1 MKIPVAVLISGR
13 GSNMAALIEAAK
25 NPAYPAR
32 IDLVI
37 SNQPHAAGLNT
48 ARQAGV
54 ASLCVPSRG
63 RDKQSHEQALHAAL
77 TEHGIEI
84 ICLAGYMRLLS
95 PWFIARWAG
104 RILIIHPSLLP
115 AHKGLDTHARAL
127 AAGDQTHG
135 CTVHLVTA
143 GMDDGPILAQASIPI
158 LPGDSPE
165 TLAARVLTEEHLLYP
180 ATLAR
185 YLTENPLPDRPPA
198 P

>member
-1 MKIPVAVLISGR
+1 MKIPAAVLISGR

-32 IDLVI
+32 IALVI
-37 SNQPHAAGLNT
+37 SNQPDAAGLDF
-48 ARQAGV
+48 ARGAGV
-54 ASLCVPSRG
+54 PALCVPSRG

-95 PWFIARWAG
+95 PWFNARWAG
-104 RILIIHPSLLP
+104 RILNIHPSLLP

-127 AAGDQTHG
+127 AAGDHLHG

-143 GMDDGPILAQASIPI
+143 GMDEGPILAQASIQI
-158 LPGDSPE
+158 LPGDTPE
-165 TLAARVLTEEHLLYP
+165 TLAARVLAEEHILYP